1 MAAGPLKESGVKP
14 FNVAFV
20 GFALQNLWW
29 RTLQFASCNAAD
41 PVTNTLFLL
50 FLCGPFNYFPTCG
63 RWWDMTNPKPPLF
76 FFGTMATILQ
86 AKSQLI
92 DWVVDW
98 GLLLSMA
105 ILYLFLL
112 LTYIHITYWLKDTLQ
127 MMSKT

>member
-1 MAAGPLKESGVKP
+1 
-14 FNVAFV
+14 
-20 GFALQNLWW
+20 
-29 RTLQFASCNAAD
+29 
-41 PVTNTLFLL
+41 
-50 FLCGPFNYFPTCG
+50 
-63 RWWDMTNPKPPLF
+63 
-76 FFGTMATILQ
+76 MATILQ